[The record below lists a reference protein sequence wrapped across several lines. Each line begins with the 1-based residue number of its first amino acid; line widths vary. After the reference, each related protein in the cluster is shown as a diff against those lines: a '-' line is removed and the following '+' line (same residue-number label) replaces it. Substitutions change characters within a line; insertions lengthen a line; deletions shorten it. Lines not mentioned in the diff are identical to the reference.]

1 MLYLIS
7 GASRSGKT
15 LLAQK
20 LLAERNLPYLSLDWL
35 MMGFYNGIPE
45 YGIHPL
51 LMPDEIALKMW
62 PFLKGMIDNMVYD
75 GMDYVIE
82 GEAMLPELLIELE
95 MKYPGKTKAVFLGFV
110 DVDPNLKFDQI
121 KTYSTGDD
129 DWLIKESDAYIKDHI
144 ENMIRHS
151 LMIREECTNLNLPY
165 FETST
170 GFLDVLKEA
179 EKALVGFSE

>member
-20 LLAERNLPYLSLDWL
+20 LQAEKNLPYLSLDWL

-51 LMPDEIALKMW
+51 LMPDEIARKMW
-62 PFLKGMIDNMVYD
+62 PFLKGMIDNLIYD
-75 GMDYVIE
+75 DIDYVIE
-82 GEAMLPELLIELE
+82 GEAMLPELLIELKK
-95 MKYPGKTKAVFLGFV
+95 KYPGKTKAVFLGFA

-121 KTYSTGDD
+121 KTYSTGVD

-151 LMIREECTNLNLPY
+151 TMIREECAKWNLSY
-165 FETST
+165 FETSIE
-170 GFLDVLKEA
+170 FLDVLKEA
-179 EKALVGFSE
+179 EMTLVGNNE